1 MKYFYYQI
9 VIKGTDKKYIG
20 STKHYDIRIQKHKLN
35 CIYNTQTKLYI
46 EINKNGGWL
55 ATECSII
62 AELDFNTN
70 SERFNHE
77 QKLID
82 ELGSGLNSKRA
93 YISPEDKNHFKYLP
107 IICRCGFIT
116 SKCNVSHHIKSRKC
130 LKAVSS
136 IVIEKCHIPNSIS
149 AVHETAIC
157 Q

>member
-9 VIKGTDKKYIG
+9 VITGTDLKYIG

-62 AELDFNTN
+62 AELDFDTNTQ
-70 SERFNHE
+70 RFSHE

-82 ELGSGLNSKRA
+82 ELASGLNSKRA
-93 YISPEDKNHFKYLP
+93 YISPEDFIYYKYLP
-107 IICRCGFIT
+107 VTCRCGFIT
-116 SKCNVSHHIKSRKC
+116 SKCNVSHHIKSQKC

-136 IVIEKCHIPNSIS
+136 IELGKCHTPDLEPV
-149 AVHETAIC
+149 VHETAIC